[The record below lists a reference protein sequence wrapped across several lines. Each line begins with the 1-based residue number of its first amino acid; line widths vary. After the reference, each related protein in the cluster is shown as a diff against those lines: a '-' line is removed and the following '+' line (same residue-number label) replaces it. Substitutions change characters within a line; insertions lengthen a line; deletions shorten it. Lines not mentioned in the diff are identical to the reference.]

1 MLIEKVCLPRYL
13 FRYVTNTLSYL
24 RNVLGVDAVYGVAHV
39 LPGRHQQREG
49 EARHHGDRLQ
59 QGDSVVIGDRN
70 ICRGPHIVQPED
82 GGVNLDMRELDEA
95 LEAAKEVEH
104 LVRGWRPGLS
114 QGSR

>member
-1 MLIEKVCLPRYL
+1 MSLVWTQSMGLPTYCLAVTSSEK
-13 FRYVTNTLSYL
+13 
-24 RNVLGVDAVYGVAHV
+24 
-39 LPGRHQQREG
+39 
-49 EARHHGDRLQ
+49 ARHAITVIVCNS
-59 QGDSVVIGDRN
+59 GDSVVIGDRN
-70 ICRGPHIVQPED
+70 IFRGPHIVQPED

>member
-13 FRYVTNTLSYL
+13 FRYVTNTVSYL

-59 QGDSVVIGDRN
+59 QRGQCCYWGH
-70 ICRGPHIVQPED
+70 ICRDPHIVQPED

>member
-1 MLIEKVCLPRYL
+1 M
-13 FRYVTNTLSYL
+13 
-24 RNVLGVDAVYGVAHV
+24 
-39 LPGRHQQREG
+39 
-49 EARHHGDRLQ
+49 
-59 QGDSVVIGDRN
+59 
-70 ICRGPHIVQPED
+70 QPED